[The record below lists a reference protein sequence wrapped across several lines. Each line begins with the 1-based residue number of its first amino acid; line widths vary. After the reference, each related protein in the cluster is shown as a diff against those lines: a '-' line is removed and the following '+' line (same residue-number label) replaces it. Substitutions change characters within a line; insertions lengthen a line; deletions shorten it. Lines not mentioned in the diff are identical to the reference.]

1 MRKNRKYFIIAGIV
15 ILLAAI
21 AAVRIITNQSTGDM
35 RRQNATLVK
44 VELPKRETVVYTLQ
58 FNGDVIAIQQANI
71 FSKVSGAI
79 ERIYADIG
87 AEVRRNQILATIDS
101 TELYQQVQMTSAT
114 HSNARVTYRRTKE
127 LFEQNLVAQ
136 QDLDNAEAAMKVA
149 SANYDN
155 ARTRLSYARI
165 TAPFA
170 GIITKRYLDAG
181 ALVNANNAT
190 LFTLMDLDNVKI
202 SVNVLEKDI
211 ALIVAGKKAAV
222 TVDAYPGKTY
232 EGTITR
238 SSQAIDPAT
247 RTMAVEIVIP
257 NGDHSLKP
265 GMFASVILKI
275 DEHPDA
281 LTIPTPAVLR
291 DGRGQYVYIS
301 DNSIAKRIPVVV
313 GTEQGPRLEILSGL
327 VGTEQ
332 VITTGQQMVKDG
344 GPIII
349 QK

>member
-1 MRKNRKYFIIAGIV
+1 
-15 ILLAAI
+15 
-21 AAVRIITNQSTGDM
+21 
-35 RRQNATLVK
+35 
-44 VELPKRETVVYTLQ
+44 
-58 FNGDVIAIQQANI
+58 
-71 FSKVSGAI
+71 
-79 ERIYADIG
+79 
-87 AEVRRNQILATIDS
+87 
-101 TELYQQVQMTSAT
+101 
-114 HSNARVTYRRTKE
+114 
-127 LFEQNLVAQ
+127 
-136 QDLDNAEAAMKVA
+136 MKVA